1 MATMTATATAIA
13 CLSLMKIEKLGRAT
27 ALSIVDGPMEE
38 TDPACG
44 FDALEARVFRSRA
57 FRSKRISVSRT
68 ELLAAWTKSVEQL
81 DKGRNDGMLA
91 LSFHD
96 QEYPERLRSIPDPPA
111 VLFVKG
117 KPDGLH
123 AKSSL
128 AVVGTREPTPFG
140 AKAARSSARAA
151 VERGFAVVSG
161 LAHGCDAMAHEGC
174 IDAEGVGVGVLAHGL
189 DMVYPAANRG
199 LAKLLLE
206 HGGCL
211 ASEYPIGAKP
221 IRSAFAERDRIQSGL
236 SDAVLVIETDIGG
249 GTMHTVK
256 FACAQKRKLA
266 CIAHTEE
273 YIEEDKAKGNQEL
286 IHEDCAEPIPD
297 IEAFESFLNQLNP
310 AINRNAQHLTSNC
323 VDNTQISFEF

>member
-1 MATMTATATAIA
+1 MVTMTATATATA
-13 CLSLMKIEKLGRAT
+13 YLSLMKIENLGRAT
-27 ALSIVDGPMEE
+27 ALSIVDGPIAE
-38 TDPACG
+38 TDPAGG
-44 FDALEARVFRSRA
+44 FDALEARVYRSRA
-57 FRSKRISVSRT
+57 FMSKKISVSRS
-68 ELLAAWTKSVEQL
+68 ELRAAWTKSVEQL
-81 DKGRNDGMLA
+81 DQGSNDGILA
-91 LSFHD
+91 HSYHD
-96 QEYPERLRSIPDPPA
+96 LEYPERLRNIPDPPA

-117 KPDGLH
+117 KPDGFH

-174 IDAEGVGVGVLAHGL
+174 IDAEGVGVAVLAHGL

-236 SDAVLVIETDIGG
+236 SDAVLVIETDVGG
-249 GTMHTVK
+249 GTMHTAK

-266 CIAHTEE
+266 CIAHAEE
-273 YIEEDKAKGNQEL
+273 CIKEDKAKGNQKL
-286 IHEDCAEPIPD
+286 IHEYRADPIPD
-297 IEAFESFLNQLNP
+297 IEALESFLDRLNP
-310 AINRNAQHLTSNC
+310 VNNRNSRNPASNSEG
-323 VDNTQISFEF
+323 NTQLSFEF